1 MHFMKR
7 SILIITLLLFS
18 VSSFA
23 QSKVRFGFTTSPG
36 ISWYSADNKFADSKG
51 TRFSFNYGAVFDFV
65 IDNNERYA
73 ISSGVTIDMSGGK
86 IAGFL
91 NDSLNT
97 GTSSLT
103 AKVQYFE
110 IPLSLKLRSNESA
123 NNLTFYGSL
132 GIVNSFRIR
141 ARGLYEYNNNIDPAI
156 SENNIKIND
165 LKFFPSDISKVN
177 IYHLSLQFEGGVEFR
192 VSDNTSLV
200 GGLYFRNGFTNIFK
214 DTDNDRVVARGLGL
228 RVAVMF

>member
-1 MHFMKR
+1 MKR
-7 SILIITLLLFS
+7 SILIIALLLFS
-18 VSSFA
+18 FSSFA
-23 QSKVRFGFTTSPG
+23 QAKVRFGFTTSPG
-36 ISWYSADNKFADSKG
+36 ISWYSADSKFVDSKG

-86 IAGFL
+86 LSGVSS
-91 NDSLNT
+91 DNT
-97 GTSSLT
+97 NPGSSSLT

-132 GIVNSFRIR
+132 GIINSFRIR
-141 ARGLYEYNNNIDPAI
+141 ARGAYSYVDQNFPEDNFSDNNVRI
-156 SENNIKIND
+156 SNLE
-165 LKFFPSDISKVN
+165 FFPSDINKIN
-177 IYHLSLQFEGGVEFR
+177 LYHLALHFEGGVEFR

-200 GGLYFRNGFTNIFK
+200 GGIYFRNGFTNVIK
-214 DTDNDRVVARGLGL
+214 DTDNERVVARGLGL
-228 RVAVMF
+228 RIAVMF